1 MHSYLEELK
10 QKDVIA
16 KQINLLIQQLQ
27 QHHLTQS
34 LVPKSHQDIAEFMV
48 LNRLRNIDTYIQLCE
63 MTGKCL
69 GEARSDIKEND
80 KKLNEQFHIQLL
92 QFGLQRK
99 KVEKKTTR
107 KQQKMPIIHINTP
120 STEQDSCSL
129 YNKKLKKKD
138 KYLKLQQ
145 IMNEVQSKQSLKEKV
160 KIEEYFQNKKVQK
173 LLQIDGW
180 KIIDQSPLHQ
190 PIADHLIKQSLH
202 QYYTYCKLVLEE
214 FGDFITIKS

>member
-10 QKDVIA
+10 KKEIIV
-16 KQINLLIQQLQ
+16 KQINSLIQQLQ

-48 LNRLRNIDTYIQLCE
+48 LNRLRNVDTYIQLCE

-69 GEARSDIKEND
+69 GQARSDIKEND
-80 KKLNEQFHIQLL
+80 RTINDLFHIQLL

-99 KVEKKTTR
+99 KDEQKAFR
-107 KQQKMPIIHINTP
+107 KHYKIPIIHINTP
-120 STEQDSCSL
+120 STEQESCSL

-138 KYLKLQQ
+138 KYLKLQKVIEQ
-145 IMNEVQSKQSLKEKV
+145 IQSNQSLRDQV
-160 KIEEYFQNKKVQK
+160 KIEEYFQTKKMEK

-190 PIADHLIKQSLH
+190 PVSDQLIKGSLH
-202 QYYTYCKLVLEE
+202 NYYTYCRSIVE
-214 FGDFITIKS
+214 DFMHVIDNKS